1 MTQDKAYNHSDIY
14 SVLKIYLQKQTG
26 LSIQPETH
34 IYYDLG
40 LDSLMR
46 MLLVDFIKRRFG
58 VIMEE
63 DDLRGHAELNSL
75 AKYILEHE
83 SETDYSIG
91 WDAILTNS
99 KEVKLPK
106 AWRIVYPV
114 ICLIKSF
121 LKLYFRLEKKGL
133 SNIPDHSCIMVSN
146 HQSVLDILL
155 ITSSLKERVLHNTLF
170 LAKEKHFKSR
180 FLRFIANN
188 NNIIV
193 MDDIGGLEEAVQKMV
208 KSLDKGKN
216 VFIFPEGTRS
226 YNGEVGEFK
235 KTFATLSILQKVPIV
250 PIVIKGAFQAMPR
263 TEKYPKHKS
272 PLSIEI
278 LPPINPE
285 GFTIDT
291 LTTTVYNQI
300 KDKLS

>member
-1 MTQDKAYNHSDIY
+1 
-14 SVLKIYLQKQTG
+14 
-26 LSIQPETH
+26 
-34 IYYDLG
+34 
-40 LDSLMR
+40 
-46 MLLVDFIKRRFG
+46 
-58 VIMEE
+58 
-63 DDLRGHAELNSL
+63 
-75 AKYILEHE
+75 
-83 SETDYSIG
+83 
-91 WDAILTNS
+91 
-99 KEVKLPK
+99 
-106 AWRIVYPV
+106 
-114 ICLIKSF
+114 
-121 LKLYFRLEKKGL
+121 
-133 SNIPDHSCIMVSN
+133 
-146 HQSVLDILL
+146 
-155 ITSSLKERVLHNTLF
+155 
-170 LAKEKHFKSR
+170 
-180 FLRFIANN
+180 
-188 NNIIV
+188 